1 MIKILRFNRLDG
13 KVYKI
18 LNQMKTVSV
27 SMTVTELCVRTVR
40 EVPVLGAPGLD
51 AGAGAALA
59 QPQPR
64 LHLHHLL
71 RRLLADA
78 LPAHHQLR
86 IIVKSR

>member
-1 MIKILRFNRLDG
+1 
-13 KVYKI
+13 
-18 LNQMKTVSV
+18 MKTVSV
-27 SMTVTELCVRTVR
+27 SLTGVRCCLVTELCVRAVG

-59 QPQPR
+59 QPQPCT

-78 LPAHHQLR
+78 LPAQHQLR
-86 IIVKSR
+86 ILVKSR

>member
-1 MIKILRFNRLDG
+1 
-13 KVYKI
+13 
-18 LNQMKTVSV
+18 MKTVSV
-27 SMTVTELCVRTVR
+27 SMTGMRCCIVTELCVRAVG
-40 EVPVLGAPGLD
+40 EVPVLGSPGLD

-59 QPQPR
+59 QPQPCT

-78 LPAHHQLR
+78 LPAQHQLR